1 MGSRFLGRIEGGL
14 NSGRLEQG
22 RNGAR
27 AMGSGRGWSILALAL
42 CGLAA
47 TACDRGY
54 HPANIGT
61 PAPQFTD
68 SDGMQTVNLERLRGH
83 VVVLNFWATWCIP
96 CIEELPS
103 LEQMQRDLP
112 QVMVVAIS
120 DDEDAGAYRQFL
132 TDNNINFV
140 TVRDPSFRIPKLYG
154 TIKLPESYVIDQRGI
169 LRRKFVSAQDWTSP
183 EILDYLSKMQ

>member
-1 MGSRFLGRIEGGL
+1 MTSRVLPML
-14 NSGRLEQG
+14 V
-22 RNGAR
+22 
-27 AMGSGRGWSILALAL
+27 LAL
-42 CGLAA
+42 CGLLT

-54 HPANIGT
+54 HPALIGT
-61 PAPQFTD
+61 PAPQFTV
-68 SDGMQTVNLERLRGH
+68 SDGIQTVNLESLRGH
-83 VVVLNFWATWCIP
+83 IVVLNFWATWCIP

-120 DDEDAGAYRQFL
+120 DDEDAGIYRQFL
-132 TDNNINFV
+132 IDNHINFV

-154 TIKLPESYVIDQRGI
+154 TIKMPESYVIDQRGI

-183 EILDYLSKMQ
+183 EILDYLSKML